1 MGEKVVTPPV
11 VVVVEEVG
19 IEKVR
24 RMPQNPMTTTTLERQ
39 WSTLDTTTKAV

>member
-11 VVVVEEVG
+11 TDVVVVEGVG

-24 RMPQNPMTTTTLERQ
+24 RMPQNPMTT
-39 WSTLDTTTKAV
+39 